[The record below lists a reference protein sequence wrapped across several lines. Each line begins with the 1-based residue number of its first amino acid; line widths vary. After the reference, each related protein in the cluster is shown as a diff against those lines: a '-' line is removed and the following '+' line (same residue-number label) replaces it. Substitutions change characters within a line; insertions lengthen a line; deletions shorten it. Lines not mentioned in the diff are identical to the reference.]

1 MKRLIILLALILLY
15 PQLALAQAPTRL
27 CVYKTADGSC
37 IPSLFPSPSAALAAN
52 QVVSA
57 VPANLYSFEVS
68 ADATLSG
75 AAWWILI
82 YDAIAAPTDGAVT
95 PVKCYALAS
104 GATSFKE
111 TFFYPIQFVTG
122 IVIGVSTTGCFNKT
136 ASVHAFISG
145 DAR

>member
-1 MKRLIILLALILLY
+1 MKRLIILLALLLC

-27 CVYKTADGSC
+27 CVPNLSGSC
-37 IPSLFPSPSAALAAN
+37 VTALFPSPSAALAAN

-82 YDAIAAPTDGAVT
+82 YDAVAAPADGAVT
-95 PVKCYALAS
+95 PIKCYALAS
-104 GATSFKE
+104 GTTNFKE

-122 IVIGVSTTGCFNKT
+122 IVIGASTTGCFNKT

>member
-1 MKRLIILLALILLY
+1 MKRLIILLALLLF

-27 CVYKTADGSC
+27 CVLAPNGSC
-37 IPSLFPSPSAALAAN
+37 VPALFPSVSAALAAN

-57 VPANLYSFEVS
+57 TPANLYSFEVS

-82 YDAIAAPTDGAVT
+82 YDAVAAPADGAVT
-95 PVKCYALAS
+95 PVKCYALAL
-104 GATSFKE
+104 GATNFKE
-111 TFFYPIQFVTG
+111 TFLYPIQFVTG